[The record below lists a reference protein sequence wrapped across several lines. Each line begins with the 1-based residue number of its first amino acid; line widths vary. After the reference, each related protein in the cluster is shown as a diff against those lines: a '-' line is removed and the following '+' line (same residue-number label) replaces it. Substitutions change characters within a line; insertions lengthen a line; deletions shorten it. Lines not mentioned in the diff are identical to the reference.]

1 MKKIRCMVCIV
12 VCLSVFFIMG
22 VPTFAMDHRV
32 SSSGHKAVTRV
43 ISKEDA
49 KKHKHWKYG
58 YYKGYAKG
66 YVTSTYKHY
75 ANVKLYFLGDS
86 VKSSGRKWGTG
97 KVSVETGWDYNDCDL
112 TGAAVGSSIF
122 YGFSK

>member
-1 MKKIRCMVCIV
+1 MVCIV

-49 KKHKHWKYG
+49 KNINIGNMGIIKAMQKDTLHQHI
-58 YYKGYAKG
+58 
-66 YVTSTYKHY
+66 STMQM
-75 ANVKLYFLGDS
+75 
-86 VKSSGRKWGTG
+86 
-97 KVSVETGWDYNDCDL
+97 
-112 TGAAVGSSIF
+112 
-122 YGFSK
+122 